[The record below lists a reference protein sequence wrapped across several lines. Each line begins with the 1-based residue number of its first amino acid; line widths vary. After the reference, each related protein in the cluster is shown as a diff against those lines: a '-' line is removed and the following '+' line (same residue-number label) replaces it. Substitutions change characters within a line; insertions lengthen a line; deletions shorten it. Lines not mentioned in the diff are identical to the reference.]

1 MHSSRL
7 FLVLAGLAISLTIVT
22 AALAATL
29 VFDGDDDEPDRVSPN
44 TGAVATST
52 QAPSPTIEVGQPEGI
67 PDDVWAS
74 LEALPDKL
82 REDLLERFEAGGLG
96 VAEIETVIEEYEG
109 RNQGVRVGTVLE
121 ATDSMLR
128 LEVYT
133 TGERAEV
140 ALNDETVL
148 KRGHDDITAADLEPD
163 ELVMVIS
170 RDGGVTAFS
179 VTAFGVGAP

>member
-1 MHSSRL
+1 MHRSRL
-7 FLVLAGLAISLTIVT
+7 FLVLAGLVISLTIMT
-22 AALAATL
+22 AALAASL
-29 VFDGDDDEPDRVSPN
+29 VLDGDDDTPDRASPS
-44 TGAVATST
+44 TGAASTPT
-52 QAPSPTIEVGQPEGI
+52 QAPSPTVEAEQPDGI
-67 PDDVWAS
+67 PDNVWVS

-82 REDLLERFEAGGLG
+82 RDQVISQFEAGNLG
-96 VAEIETVIEEYEG
+96 VPEIERVIEDYDD
-109 RNQGVRVGTVLE
+109 RNQGVRVGTVIE
-121 ATDSMLR
+121 ATDSMLQ

-140 ALNDETVL
+140 AIDDDTVL

>member
-1 MHSSRL
+1 MHRSRL
-7 FLVLAGLAISLTIVT
+7 FLVLAGLIISLTIVT

-29 VFDGDDDEPDRVSPN
+29 VFDGDDDTPDRASPN
-44 TGAVATST
+44 TGALST
-52 QAPSPTIEVGQPEGI
+52 PSPTVEAEQPDGI
-67 PDDVWAS
+67 PDEVWAN

-82 REDLLERFEAGGLG
+82 RDDLLARFEAGGLG
-96 VAEIETVIEEYEG
+96 VPEIETVIEEYEG
-109 RNQGVRVGTVLE
+109 RNQGVRVGTVLD
-121 ATDSMLR
+121 ATDSVLR

-148 KRGHDDITAADLEPD
+148 RRGHDDITAADLEPD